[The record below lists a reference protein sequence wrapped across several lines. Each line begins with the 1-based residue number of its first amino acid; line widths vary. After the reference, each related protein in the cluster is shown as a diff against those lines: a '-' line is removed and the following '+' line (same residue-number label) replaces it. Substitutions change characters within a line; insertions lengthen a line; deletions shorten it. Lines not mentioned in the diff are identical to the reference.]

1 MRVSIIMGICLVLS
15 CIGASTSG
23 HAEKWCSFEQNKKS
37 QLNCGYSTLDIC
49 RQAAGACLLDAD
61 FR

>member
-1 MRVSIIMGICLVLS
+1 MRVWIIIGICLVLS
-15 CIGASTSG
+15 CSASTSG

-37 QLNCGYSTLDIC
+37 QLNCGYSTFNIC